1 MAARRGEGQAVLACR
16 LRQGRAKR
24 TSGKGRKTQR
34 GTLLP
39 PLRYFGSEYVLNA
52 ETGMFYRVTP
62 TAMVLLQAMSE
73 GLDNER
79 LVEAIQAHGAV
90 DRLTATRDVELL
102 INELSVRGILS
113 AQAAKPRS

>member
-1 MAARRGEGQAVLACR
+1 MNERATARRAA
-16 LRQGRAKR
+16 
-24 TSGKGRKTQR
+24 GKGRKTQL
-34 GTLLP
+34 GAMLP

-73 GLDNER
+73 GLDNAQ
-79 LVEAIQAHGAV
+79 LVEAVQAHGAV
-90 DRLTATRDVELL
+90 DRQTAIRDVELL

-113 AQAAKPRS
+113 LPPPKPRS

>member
-1 MAARRGEGQAVLACR
+1 MNERAT
-16 LRQGRAKR
+16 AKR

-62 TAMVLLQAMSE
+62 TAMMLLQAMSE

-113 AQAAKPRS
+113 VQAAKPRS